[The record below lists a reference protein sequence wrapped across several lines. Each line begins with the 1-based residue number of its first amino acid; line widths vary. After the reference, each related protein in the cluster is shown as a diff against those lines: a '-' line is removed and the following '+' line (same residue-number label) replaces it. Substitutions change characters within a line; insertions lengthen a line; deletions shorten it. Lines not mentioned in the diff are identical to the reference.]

1 MATIKTAI
9 QLYNGMS
16 PALQSISTAMNMVI
30 SSFEAMQNA
39 SSRAVDIRSL
49 QAARAELNKAETA
62 FNAIEKEIREA
73 DQAQQRLNNDM
84 REGQKAAEG
93 ILNKIKGWAAAAGVA
108 FGAKQIIEMS
118 DEMALTKARLDLMN
132 DGLQTTDQLQE
143 MIFESAQRARTSFL
157 DTAQVVSKL
166 GILAGDA
173 FSSNQEMVYFAELMN
188 KQFKIG
194 GASLQEQTAAM
205 YQLTQA
211 MAAGRLQGDEFRSI
225 MENAPMLAQAI
236 EDYMRSAGV
245 EGTIKDWSAQGLI
258 TADVIK
264 QAMFSV
270 ADETNRRF
278 EELPMTWG
286 QVWTTTL
293 NNILYYSQP
302 LLSFINLLANNWSM
316 IKPIVL
322 GALAALSAFIVAN
335 MVYKAITTGTAAIEA
350 IAAARK
356 MMLAGATMSA
366 TAAQWGLNAA
376 LLASPITWIILAVVA
391 LIAVFYA
398 VVAAINKVTGTTY
411 SATGMITGA
420 IAAALAFINNVFTAF
435 FNFVIDIISIIWNH
449 IAVFAEFFANV
460 FNDPVGSIVRLF
472 AGMAD
477 AVLGIIESIARA
489 IDTVFGSNL
498 AAAVNG
504 WRSGLN
510 SKVTDL
516 VGEAKVKVMRAD
528 PSAMYLERMSIR
540 DAYDAGYK
548 WGAKREDQVKA
559 MMDNLIGIYNGVSDT
574 AANTGKMADAMEIT
588 EEDLKYLRDVAER
601 EVIDRTVLRDIKVTL
616 TNTFGD
622 IRETADIDGIINKLE
637 TRLAEAIAIEA
648 EGGSY
653 V

>member
-236 EDYMRSAGV
+236 ADHMGKTTGELREMS
-245 EGTIKDWSAQGLI
+245 SQGLI

-264 QAMFSV
+264 RAMFE
-270 ADETNRRF
+270 AAEETNRRF

-302 LLSFINLLANNWSM
+302 LLDMVNLIANNWSTIAPIFWGLASAVGVYAVGLGVMKVATIAAQIANEGLKASLLSNPITIIALLIGMLIGFIYKWVQSVGGIKIAWM
-316 IKPIVL
+316 IASNAILTAWDSIMIGFAKGTHAVL
-322 GALAALSAFIVAN
+322 TYVGNLKVNVLTDLQDLANKAIDIINAFINQVNRIPGVSFDTISYVKFATEARIKN
-335 MVYKAITTGTAAIEA
+335 NAA
-350 IAAARK
+350 IAARDKIISQAEDTARLNA
-356 MMLAGATMSA
+356 MQRQYNIR
-366 TAAQWGLNAA
+366 AAQANATQNQ
-376 LLASPITWIILAVVA
+376 LDNI
-391 LIAVFYA
+391 YA
-398 VVAAINKVTGTTY
+398 
-411 SATGMITGA
+411 
-420 IAAALAFINNVFTAF
+420 
-435 FNFVIDIISIIWNH
+435 
-449 IAVFAEFFANV
+449 
-460 FNDPVGSIVRLF
+460 
-472 AGMAD
+472 
-477 AVLGIIESIARA
+477 
-489 IDTVFGSNL
+489 
-498 AAAVNG
+498 
-504 WRSGLN
+504 
-510 SKVTDL
+510 
-516 VGEAKVKVMRAD
+516 
-528 PSAMYLERMSIR
+528 
-540 DAYDAGYK
+540 
-548 WGAKREDQVKA
+548 
-559 MMDNLIGIYNGVSDT
+559 GVSDIG
-574 AANTGKMADAMEIT
+574 ANTGKMADAMEIT

>member
-16 PALQSISTAMNMVI
+16 PALQSMSTAMNMVI
-30 SSFEAMQNA
+30 SSFETMQNV
-39 SSRAVDIRSL
+39 SSRAVDTQSL
-49 QAARAELNKAETA
+49 QAARAELNKAEA
-62 FNAIEKEIREA
+62 MFQQVEKAIQGA
-73 DQAQQRLNNDM
+73 DQAQQRLNKDM

-132 DGLQTTDQLQE
+132 DGLQTTVQLQE

-166 GILAGDA
+166 GILASSA
-173 FSSNQEMVYFAELMN
+173 FSSNKEMIRFAELMN

-236 EDYMRSAGV
+236 ADHMGKTTGELREMS
-245 EGTIKDWSAQGLI
+245 SQGLI

-264 QAMFSV
+264 RAMFE
-270 ADETNRRF
+270 AAEETNRRF

-302 LLSFINLLANNWSM
+302 LLDMVNLIANNWSTIAPIFWGLASAVGVYAVGLGVMKVATIAAQIANEGLKASLLSNPITIIALLIGMLIGRIYKWVQSVGGIKIAWM
-316 IKPIVL
+316 IASNAILTAWDSIMIGFAKGTHAVL
-322 GALAALSAFIVAN
+322 TYVGNLKVNVLTDLQDLANKAIDIINAFINQVNRIPGVSFDTISYVKFATEARIKN
-335 MVYKAITTGTAAIEA
+335 NAA
-350 IAAARK
+350 IAARDKIISQAEDTARLNA
-356 MMLAGATMSA
+356 MQRQYNIR
-366 TAAQWGLNAA
+366 AAQANATQNQ
-376 LLASPITWIILAVVA
+376 LDNI
-391 LIAVFYA
+391 YA
-398 VVAAINKVTGTTY
+398 
-411 SATGMITGA
+411 
-420 IAAALAFINNVFTAF
+420 
-435 FNFVIDIISIIWNH
+435 
-449 IAVFAEFFANV
+449 
-460 FNDPVGSIVRLF
+460 
-472 AGMAD
+472 
-477 AVLGIIESIARA
+477 
-489 IDTVFGSNL
+489 
-498 AAAVNG
+498 
-504 WRSGLN
+504 
-510 SKVTDL
+510 
-516 VGEAKVKVMRAD
+516 
-528 PSAMYLERMSIR
+528 
-540 DAYDAGYK
+540 
-548 WGAKREDQVKA
+548 
-559 MMDNLIGIYNGVSDT
+559 GVSDIG
-574 AANTGKMADAMEIT
+574 ANTGKMADAMEIT

>member
-16 PALQSISTAMNMVI
+16 PALQSMNAALNMVI
-30 SSFEAMQNA
+30 TSFETMQNT
-39 SSRAVDIRSL
+39 SSRAVDTRSL

-236 EDYMRSAGV
+236 ADHMGKTTGELREMS
-245 EGTIKDWSAQGLI
+245 SQGLI

-264 QAMFSV
+264 RAMFE
-270 ADETNRRF
+270 AAEETNRRF

-302 LLSFINLLANNWSM
+302 LLDMVNLIANNWST
-316 IKPIVL
+316 IAPIFWGLATAVGAYAVML
-322 GALAALSAFIVAN
+322 GIQ
-335 MVYKAITTGTAAIEA
+335 TAATW
-350 IAAARK
+350 
-356 MMLAGATMSA
+356 LA
-366 TAAQWGLNAA
+366 NAA
-376 LLASPITWIILAVVA
+376 NRA
-391 LIAVFYA
+391 LIATMLANPLLWIALLIGV
-398 VVAAINKVTGTTY
+398 VVAAIYKWVQAVGGIKIAWMIASNVILTAWDSIMIGFAKGTHAVLTYVGNLKVNVLTDLQDLANKAIDIINAFINQVNRIPGVSFDTISY
-411 SATGMITGA
+411 VKFATEARIKNNAA
-420 IAAALAFINNVFTAF
+420 IAAR
-435 FNFVIDIISIIWNH
+435 DKIISQ
-449 IAVFAEFFANV
+449 AEDTARLNAMQRQYNIRAAQANATQ
-460 FNDPVGSIVRLF
+460 NQL
-472 AGMAD
+472 
-477 AVLGIIESIARA
+477 
-489 IDTVFGSNL
+489 
-498 AAAVNG
+498 
-504 WRSGLN
+504 
-510 SKVTDL
+510 
-516 VGEAKVKVMRAD
+516 
-528 PSAMYLERMSIR
+528 
-540 DAYDAGYK
+540 
-548 WGAKREDQVKA
+548 
-559 MMDNLIGIYNGVSDT
+559 DNIYAGVSDIG
-574 AANTGKMADAMEIT
+574 ANTGKMADAMEIT

>member
-302 LLSFINLLANNWSM
+302 LLDMVNLIANNWST
-316 IKPIVL
+316 IAPIFWGLATAVGAYAVML
-322 GALAALSAFIVAN
+322 GVQ
-335 MVYKAITTGTAAIEA
+335 TAATWMA
-350 IAAARK
+350 DQANRK
-356 MMLAGATMSA
+356 LIATML
-366 TAAQWGLNAA
+366 TNPLLWIA
-376 LLASPITWIILAVVA
+376 LLIGV
-391 LIAVFYA
+391 
-398 VVAAINKVTGTTY
+398 VVAAIYKWVQAVGGIKIAWMIASNAILTACDSIMIGFAKGTHAVLTYVGNLKVNVLTDLQDLANKAIDIINAFINQVNRIPGVSFDTISY
-411 SATGMITGA
+411 VKFATEARIKNNAA
-420 IAAALAFINNVFTAF
+420 IAAR
-435 FNFVIDIISIIWNH
+435 DKIISQ
-449 IAVFAEFFANV
+449 AEDTARLNAMQRQYNIRAAQANATQ
-460 FNDPVGSIVRLF
+460 NQL
-472 AGMAD
+472 
-477 AVLGIIESIARA
+477 
-489 IDTVFGSNL
+489 
-498 AAAVNG
+498 
-504 WRSGLN
+504 
-510 SKVTDL
+510 
-516 VGEAKVKVMRAD
+516 
-528 PSAMYLERMSIR
+528 
-540 DAYDAGYK
+540 
-548 WGAKREDQVKA
+548 
-559 MMDNLIGIYNGVSDT
+559 DNIYAGVSDIG
-574 AANTGKMADAMEIT
+574 ANTGKMADAMEIT

>member
-16 PALQSISTAMNMVI
+16 PALQSMNAALNMVI
-30 SSFEAMQNA
+30 SSFETMQNV
-39 SSRAVDIRSL
+39 SSRAVDTQSL
-49 QAARAELNKAETA
+49 QAARAELNKAEA
-62 FNAIEKEIREA
+62 MFQQVEKAIQGA
-73 DQAQQRLNNDM
+73 DQAQQRLNKDM

-93 ILNKIKGWAAAAGVA
+93 ILNKIKGWAAAAGAA

-132 DGLQTTDQLQE
+132 DGLQTTVQLQD
-143 MIFESAQRARTSFL
+143 MIFESAQRARSSYI
-157 DTAQVVSKL
+157 DTAKVISKL

-302 LLSFINLLANNWSM
+302 LLDMVNLIANNWST
-316 IKPIVL
+316 IAPIFWGLATAVGAYAVML
-322 GALAALSAFIVAN
+322 GIQ
-335 MVYKAITTGTAAIEA
+335 TAATW
-350 IAAARK
+350 
-356 MMLAGATMSA
+356 LA
-366 TAAQWGLNAA
+366 NAA
-376 LLASPITWIILAVVA
+376 NRA
-391 LIAVFYA
+391 LIATMLANPLLWIALLIGV
-398 VVAAINKVTGTTY
+398 VVAAIYKWVQAVGGIKIAWMIASNVILTAWDSIMIGFAKGTHAVLTYVGNLKVNVLTDLQDLANKAIDIINAFINQVNRIPGVSFDTISY
-411 SATGMITGA
+411 VKFATEARIKNNAA
-420 IAAALAFINNVFTAF
+420 IAAR
-435 FNFVIDIISIIWNH
+435 DKIISQ
-449 IAVFAEFFANV
+449 AEDTARLNAMQRQYNIRAAQANATQ
-460 FNDPVGSIVRLF
+460 NQL
-472 AGMAD
+472 
-477 AVLGIIESIARA
+477 
-489 IDTVFGSNL
+489 
-498 AAAVNG
+498 
-504 WRSGLN
+504 
-510 SKVTDL
+510 
-516 VGEAKVKVMRAD
+516 
-528 PSAMYLERMSIR
+528 
-540 DAYDAGYK
+540 
-548 WGAKREDQVKA
+548 
-559 MMDNLIGIYNGVSDT
+559 DNIYAGVSDIG
-574 AANTGKMADAMEIT
+574 ANTGKMADAMEIT

>member
-16 PALQSISTAMNMVI
+16 PALQSMSTAMNMVI
-30 SSFEAMQNA
+30 SSFETMQNV
-39 SSRAVDIRSL
+39 SSRAVDTQSL
-49 QAARAELNKAETA
+49 QAARAELNKAEA
-62 FNAIEKEIREA
+62 MFQQVEKAIQGA
-73 DQAQQRLNNDM
+73 DQAQQRLNKDM

-93 ILNKIKGWAAAAGVA
+93 ILNKIKGWAAAAGAA

-132 DGLQTTDQLQE
+132 DGLQTTVQLQE

-166 GILAGDA
+166 GILASSA
-173 FSSNQEMVYFAELMN
+173 FSSNKEMIRFAELMN

-236 EDYMRSAGV
+236 ADHMGKTTGELREMS
-245 EGTIKDWSAQGLI
+245 SQGLI

-264 QAMFSV
+264 RAMFE
-270 ADETNRRF
+270 AAEETNRRF

-302 LLSFINLLANNWSM
+302 LLDMVNLIANNWSTIAPIFWGLASAVGVYAVGLGVMKVATIAAQIANEGLKASLLSNPITIIALLIGMLIGFIYKWVQSVGGIKIAWM
-316 IKPIVL
+316 IASNAILTAWDSIMIGFAKGTHAVL
-322 GALAALSAFIVAN
+322 TYVGNLKVNVLTDLQDLANKAIDIINAFINQVNRIPGVSFDTISYVKFATEARIKN
-335 MVYKAITTGTAAIEA
+335 NAA
-350 IAAARK
+350 IAARDKIISQAEDTARLNA
-356 MMLAGATMSA
+356 MQRQYNIR
-366 TAAQWGLNAA
+366 AAQANATQNQ
-376 LLASPITWIILAVVA
+376 LDNI
-391 LIAVFYA
+391 YA
-398 VVAAINKVTGTTY
+398 
-411 SATGMITGA
+411 
-420 IAAALAFINNVFTAF
+420 
-435 FNFVIDIISIIWNH
+435 
-449 IAVFAEFFANV
+449 
-460 FNDPVGSIVRLF
+460 
-472 AGMAD
+472 
-477 AVLGIIESIARA
+477 
-489 IDTVFGSNL
+489 
-498 AAAVNG
+498 
-504 WRSGLN
+504 
-510 SKVTDL
+510 
-516 VGEAKVKVMRAD
+516 
-528 PSAMYLERMSIR
+528 
-540 DAYDAGYK
+540 
-548 WGAKREDQVKA
+548 
-559 MMDNLIGIYNGVSDT
+559 GVSDIG
-574 AANTGKMADAMEIT
+574 ANTGKMADAMEIT

>member
-16 PALQSISTAMNMVI
+16 PALQSMNAALNMVI
-30 SSFEAMQNA
+30 TSFETMQNT
-39 SSRAVDIRSL
+39 SSRAVDTRSL

-173 FSSNQEMVYFAELMN
+173 FSSNQEMVYFAELIN

-236 EDYMRSAGV
+236 ADHMGKTTGELREMS
-245 EGTIKDWSAQGLI
+245 SQGLI

-264 QAMFSV
+264 RAMFE
-270 ADETNRRF
+270 AAEETNRRF

-302 LLSFINLLANNWSM
+302 LLDMVNLIANNWST
-316 IKPIVL
+316 IAPIFWGLATAVGAYAVML
-322 GALAALSAFIVAN
+322 GIQ
-335 MVYKAITTGTAAIEA
+335 TAATW
-350 IAAARK
+350 
-356 MMLAGATMSA
+356 LA
-366 TAAQWGLNAA
+366 NAA
-376 LLASPITWIILAVVA
+376 NRA
-391 LIAVFYA
+391 LIATMLANPLLWIALLIGV
-398 VVAAINKVTGTTY
+398 VVAAIYKWVQAVGGIKIAWMIASNVILTAWDSIMIGFAKGTHAVLTYVGNLKVNVLTDLQDLANKAIDIINAFINQVNRIPGVSFDTISY
-411 SATGMITGA
+411 VKFATEARIKNNAA
-420 IAAALAFINNVFTAF
+420 IAAR
-435 FNFVIDIISIIWNH
+435 DKIISQ
-449 IAVFAEFFANV
+449 AEDTARLNAMQRQYNIRAAQANATQ
-460 FNDPVGSIVRLF
+460 NQL
-472 AGMAD
+472 
-477 AVLGIIESIARA
+477 
-489 IDTVFGSNL
+489 
-498 AAAVNG
+498 
-504 WRSGLN
+504 
-510 SKVTDL
+510 
-516 VGEAKVKVMRAD
+516 
-528 PSAMYLERMSIR
+528 
-540 DAYDAGYK
+540 
-548 WGAKREDQVKA
+548 
-559 MMDNLIGIYNGVSDT
+559 DNIYAGVSDIG
-574 AANTGKMADAMEIT
+574 ANTGKMADAMEIT